1 MTSSVTSQSYKL
13 WSAVVL
19 MVATA
24 GSVFSQAS
32 GTWTA
37 TGSLSLAR
45 IGHTATLLANG
56 LVLAAGGEDTQGKL
70 IASAELYNPATGKWT
85 VTGSL
90 SVPRIDHTATLLAN
104 GEVLVA
110 GGAGAESYTASAE
123 IYNPVAGKWTTTGSM
138 TVPRAFAGAV
148 LMTNG
153 KVIVAGGSNLEGS
166 SNATAEIYDPTT
178 STWKAT
184 TDMPSDHTSP
194 AVLLPSGKVLVAG
207 GGGVVYDPSTSQ
219 WTAKGPLYYSLTG
232 GSAALLPTGNVLAY
246 GDKFSCYAGQFYA
259 PTSNSWARTSG
270 QCGNDTSYGP
280 LVLLG
285 TGKVLLAGDL
295 ITYSGHTSPTTRCA
309 LYDPSTNTWTPTG
322 SLLEATR
329 RTATLLPNGKVL
341 TVGGADAELYTP

>member
-13 WSAVVL
+13 LSAVVL

-70 IASAELYNPATGKWT
+70 IASAELYNRATGKWT

-166 SNATAEIYDPTT
+166 SNATAEIYNPTT

-194 AVLLPSGKVLVAG
+194 AVLLPSGKVCWSQEEG
-207 GGGVVYDPSTSQ
+207 EWSTILRPLNGLLRDLCI
-219 WTAKGPLYYSLTG
+219 TA
-232 GSAALLPTGNVLAY
+232 
-246 GDKFSCYAGQFYA
+246 
-259 PTSNSWARTSG
+259 
-270 QCGNDTSYGP
+270 
-280 LVLLG
+280 
-285 TGKVLLAGDL
+285 
-295 ITYSGHTSPTTRCA
+295 
-309 LYDPSTNTWTPTG
+309 
-322 SLLEATR
+322 
-329 RTATLLPNGKVL
+329 
-341 TVGGADAELYTP
+341 